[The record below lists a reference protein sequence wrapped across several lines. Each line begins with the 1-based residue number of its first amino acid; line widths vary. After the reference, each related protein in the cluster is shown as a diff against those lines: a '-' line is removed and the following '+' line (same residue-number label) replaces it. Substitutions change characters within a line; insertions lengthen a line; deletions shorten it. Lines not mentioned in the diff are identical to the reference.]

1 MPMITDPDQID
12 MFRVL
17 TIRRYLRLEV
27 ETGQRM
33 KHNVLPF
40 ARQILEWNDVVPKRN
55 REDVL
60 AQMDVLLAEYD
71 ESMEPMKQERE
82 EL

>member
-1 MPMITDPDQID
+1 MTMITGDQID
-12 MFRVL
+12 MLRVV

-27 ETGQRM
+27 ERGIRSRRP
-33 KHNVLPF
+33 VLPF
-40 ARQILEWNDVVPKRN
+40 AKQILEWNDIVPKRN
-55 REDVL
+55 KKDVL

-71 ESMEPMKQERE
+71 EFMKQAEK

>member
-1 MPMITDPDQID
+1 ML
-12 MFRVL
+12 RVV

-27 ETGQRM
+27 ERGIRSRRP
-33 KHNVLPF
+33 VLPF
-40 ARQILEWNDVVPKRN
+40 AKQILEWNDIVPKRN
-55 REDVL
+55 KKDVL

-71 ESMEPMKQERE
+71 EFMKQAEK